1 LRAQRQTTF
10 LALEFLRSLQA
21 SRVMYLDGRSRLQR
35 ALANLDAKLG
45 TI

>member
-21 SRVMYLDGRSRLQR
+21 SRAMYLDGRSRLQR
-35 ALANLDAKLG
+35 ALANLDEKLG